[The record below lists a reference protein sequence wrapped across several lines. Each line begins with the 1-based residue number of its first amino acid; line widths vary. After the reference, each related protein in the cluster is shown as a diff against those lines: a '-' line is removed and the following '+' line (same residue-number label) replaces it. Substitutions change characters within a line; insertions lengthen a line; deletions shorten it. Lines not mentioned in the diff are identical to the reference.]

1 MKRTTS
7 SAIVLFFAISSLLV
21 LPKLINPQTF
31 SPNSPEDLGKRVS
44 QLEEKVK
51 SLEAELSELRRMQ
64 KYFAVPGLPPGMK
77 NVPPDWKPY
86 HYRGQTI
93 YLVPLDSVSLS
104 DKKK

>member
-7 SAIVLFFAISSLLV
+7 SVIVLLFGISSLLI

-31 SPNSPEDLGKRVS
+31 SLKSPEDLGKRVS

-51 SLEAELSELRRMQ
+51 SLEAELSELKRMQ
-64 KYFAVPGLPPGMK
+64 KYFAVPELPPGMK
-77 NVPPDWKPY
+77 SVPPDWKPY
-86 HYRGQTI
+86 RYRGQTI
-93 YLVPLDSVSLS
+93 YLVPLDSASSS

>member
-1 MKRTTS
+1 MKRTS
-7 SAIVLFFAISSLLV
+7 SSVIVLLFAISSLLI
-21 LPKLINPQTF
+21 LPKLTNPQTF
-31 SPNSPEDLGKRVS
+31 SPSSPEDLGKRVS

-51 SLEAELSELRRMQ
+51 SLEAELSELKRMQ

-93 YLVPLDSVSLS
+93 YLVPLDSVFSS